1 MFLVVIPLIKFDDSC
16 SGQRY
21 LINQRALHV
30 SRYAYL
36 PCMAAPML
44 SIACPA
50 VRMAV
55 PRLLASAAMAHASFL
70 GIENL

>member
-1 MFLVVIPLIKFDDSC
+1 MM
-16 SGQRY
+16 
-21 LINQRALHV
+21 NERALHV

-50 VRMAV
+50 VRIAV
-55 PRLLASAAMAHASFL
+55 PRLLASAAMAHAGLL
-70 GIENL
+70 GIEIF